1 MTDGWWC
8 TLCICMLQDC
18 LQNVIAVCVKPGV
31 SRVLPEKCPPRQ
43 GNNLKREPCE
53 AVQALR
59 VGPKHVPALLGYSWT
74 FLESSNVWG
83 SWPHRLQVGSDTL
96 LTRPCKPVVQWNSQ
110 TSVWPRSLRC
120 GPNTC
125 ICENRPRRGHLSGL
139 GCCIGGS
146 LVTALMEQ
154 QALE

>member
-53 AVQALR
+53 AVQALW
-59 VGPKHVPALLGYSWT
+59 VAPNMCKHCWATAGHSWRAPMSGVPDRIGCR
-74 FLESSNVWG
+74 WG
-83 SWPHRLQVGSDTL
+83 
-96 LTRPCKPVVQWNSQ
+96 Q
-110 TSVWPRSLRC
+110 TPY
-120 GPNTC
+120 
-125 ICENRPRRGHLSGL
+125 
-139 GCCIGGS
+139 
-146 LVTALMEQ
+146 
-154 QALE
+154 

>member
-31 SRVLPEKCPPRQ
+31 SRVLPEKCPPCQ

-53 AVQALR
+53 AVQALW
-59 VGPKHVPALLGYSWT
+59 VGPKHVQALLGYSWT

-96 LTRPCKPVVQWNSQ
+96 LTRPCKPVVQWNGQ
-110 TSVWPRSLRC
+110 TSVWPRWTGRFGADLTLAFAKIGRVEFISL
-120 GPNTC
+120 GW
-125 ICENRPRRGHLSGL
+125 GVVLGGL
-139 GCCIGGS
+139 
-146 LVTALMEQ
+146 L
-154 QALE
+154 